1 MKQFIYLFLIVIFS
15 CEKDDICSDT
25 KQTTP
30 RIVLEFYNNE
40 SPEDTLDVPE
50 LLAVGLDRGNTEI
63 PITNELIMTRSMIAL
78 PLKTNDTQ
86 ATFILFENYGVE
98 EGVVSGN
105 RDTITITYQTNNV
118 YVSRACGYKTNF
130 TIETV
135 SITEDSD
142 QWIRDSDIL
151 ITEITNENEIHV
163 KILH

>member
-1 MKQFIYLFLIVIFS
+1 
-15 CEKDDICSDT
+15 
-25 KQTTP
+25 
-30 RIVLEFYNNE
+30 
-40 SPEDTLDVPE
+40 
-50 LLAVGLDRGNTEI
+50 
-63 PITNELIMTRSMIAL
+63 MTRSIIAL

>member
-40 SPEDTLDVPE
+40 APEDTLDVPE
-50 LLAVGLDRGNTEI
+50 LLAVGLDSGNTEI
-63 PITNELIMTRSMIAL
+63 PITNELVMTRSMIAL
-78 PLKTNDTQ
+78 PLKTDDTQ

-151 ITEITNENEIHV
+151 INEITNENEIHV